1 MKKIR
6 LLSLIAFFACK
17 STTTIERSNRFILN
31 NLGHCYTNVSTK
43 QKTKGGFS
51 LKVIDNQY
59 VTVKD
64 SIHIDSLDF
73 GNNAEIIR
81 MLIREYALKYVLKK
95 KIEQYCT
102 TEKFD
107 KNSDTKAH
115 CTVCLIED
123 YPHYQAIIKKDIA
136 SLRKKKQQFYH
147 FKKQILTDTSYV
159 LRKNYRHKPLF
170 LKKGE
175 LYFQN
180 STWSGYYEISCSRGC
195 GGYTIRQIENR
206 LNAFGYKTNEDNIM
220 SKKEWRKLH
229 RFQRK
234 NKLEVGKLTLETLK
248 KLGVQY

>member
-1 MKKIR
+1 MPKI
-6 LLSLIAFFACK
+6 S
-17 STTTIERSNRFILN
+17 
-31 NLGHCYTNVSTK
+31 
-43 QKTKGGFS
+43 KTGTS
-51 LKVIDNQY
+51 
-59 VTVKD
+59 

-73 GNNAEIIR
+73 GNNAEVVRI
-81 MLIREYALKYVLKK
+81 LIKEAASKYVFRK

-107 KNSDTKAH
+107 KNSDVKAH

-123 YPHYQAIIKKDIA
+123 YPHYQAIIKTDIDG
-136 SLRKKKQQFYH
+136 LRANKQQFYH
-147 FKKQILTDTSYV
+147 FKKQILTDTSYI

-175 LYFQN
+175 FYFQN
-180 STWSGYYEISCSRGC
+180 STWSGYYEISCSSGC

-206 LNAFGYKTNEDNIM
+206 LNAFGYKANEDNIM
-220 SKKEWRKLH
+220 SKKEWRQLY

-234 NKLEVGKLTLETLK
+234 NKLEVGKLTMETLK